1 MENLEGKLLIVEDEP
16 LIASL
21 YQEFLIEYGFQST
34 ICDNGAMALKLYKKA
49 QPAFD
54 LVITDETMPEMT
66 GTELSKA
73 LLALTPKLPII
84 LLSGLTE
91 VALTQANENLNI
103 SHYLKKPVSLFDLKD
118 TIEACLAIK

>member
-1 MENLEGKLLIVEDEP
+1 
-16 LIASL
+16 
-21 YQEFLIEYGFQST
+21 
-34 ICDNGAMALKLYKKA
+34 MALKIYKKT

-84 LLSGLTE
+84 LLSGSTE
-91 VALTQANENLNI
+91 VALTQANENLSI

-118 TIEACLAIK
+118 TIEACLAAN